1 MGAIKI
7 FEDIYQVGGYGIT
20 DMDDCSIYLVNS
32 DPELVLIDAGIGRGF
47 GKVIENIKGLNLDPE
62 RLKAII
68 VTHGHIDHI
77 GGLSQFKERFDP
89 KIIAH
94 ELESHMIEEG
104 KGTGADWYGVSYMP
118 CKIDIKIKGEGGEV
132 RIGKHDFK
140 LLHIPGHS
148 PGSIVCYLD
157 IKGKRILFGQDIH
170 GPYSIPGADI
180 GLAKKSLRKL
190 IKLNADIL
198 CEGHYGIFEG
208 KERVREYI
216 EYYLK
221 RLGGKYEDRPA

>member
-32 DPELVLIDAGIGRGF
+32 DPELVLIDAGIGRSF
-47 GKVIENIKGLNLDPE
+47 SRIVENIKELNLDPE

-77 GGLSQFKERFDP
+77 GGLSQFKERFDA
-89 KIIAH
+89 KVIAH
-94 ELESHMIEEG
+94 ELESPMIEEG
-104 KGTGADWYGVSYMP
+104 RGIGADWYGVSYTP
-118 CKIDIKIKGEGGEV
+118 CKIDIKIKGEKGEI
-132 RIGKHDFK
+132 RIGKYDFK

-148 PGSIVCYLD
+148 PGSMVCYLD

-170 GPYSIPGADI
+170 GPYSIPGADPK
-180 GLAKKSLRKL
+180 LAKKSLKKL
-190 IKLNADIL
+190 IELDADIL
-198 CEGHYGIFEG
+198 CEGHFGIFEG
-208 KERVREYI
+208 KDRVKEYI
-216 EYYLK
+216 EYYLRK
-221 RLGGKYEDRPA
+221 L